1 MEGWTC
7 LCSDYWKPVYAYLRR
22 LGRSH
27 ADSEDLTQSFFY
39 HLYTS
44 DWPTKA
50 DPSKGRFRNFLI
62 KTLKLFLS
70 NSVKKEKA
78 QKRGGHITFASFDTM
93 EVFFDQNNPSLF
105 DDDPSVVFDKVY
117 ALDLIE
123 KSNQILSN
131 EYQEKGESLFFSAL
145 SELGPKG
152 RSCESVAEEFN
163 LSVKAVEMRKSRM
176 NLRRREIFRELI
188 KLTVASSDE
197 VDDEILYLR
206 KLLNH

>member
-1 MEGWTC
+1 MEGWER
-7 LCSDYWKPVYAYLRR
+7 LYSDYWKPVYAYLRR
-22 LGRSH
+22 SGRSH
-27 ADSEDLTQSFFY
+27 ADSEDLCQMFFY

-44 DWPTKA
+44 DWPAKA

-62 KTLKLFLS
+62 KTLKFFLS

-78 QKRGGHITFASFDTM
+78 QKRGGHITFASFDTF
-93 EVFFDQNNPSLF
+93 ESFLDQNSPTLHG
-105 DDDPSVVFDKVY
+105 DDPSTVFDKVY

-123 KSNQILSN
+123 KSNFILSQ
-131 EYQEKGESLFFSAL
+131 EYEEKGEAQIFSAL
-145 SELGPKG
+145 SQLGPKG
-152 RSCESVAEEFN
+152 RSPESVAEEFN

-188 KLTVASSDE
+188 KLTVASKEE
-197 VDDEILYLR
+197 VEEEILYLR